1 MNRKQKLKLTKR
13 YLQKRGTIRFE
24 QILLPKKR
32 YQYYR
37 KGGYTLTFID
47 DILNASINVIA
58 NNKYNA
64 YKEVVNIIK
73 EMEKEGT

>member
-1 MNRKQKLKLTKR
+1 MNRKERLKRITR
-13 YLQKRGTIRFE
+13 YLRGRGTIRFE
-24 QILLPKKR
+24 QILPPNKH

-37 KGGYTLTFID
+37 KGGHTLAFID
-47 DILNASINVIA
+47 DILDASINVNA

-73 EMEKEGT
+73 QMEKEGT